1 MVALYTVHKTKY
13 ILGQKEAATV
23 EEGRR
28 NVSLFSDLI

>member
-13 ILGQKEAATV
+13 ILGQQEAAAV
-23 EEGRR
+23 EEGR